1 MKLGLEQFT
10 SQVAPLLSRKA
21 ALSYI
26 CDQSLLV
33 GRHAHIY
40 GIDLASPSELIAH
53 NREPDIIAKHIGA
66 DSVVFQS
73 LDDLIGACASLSSY
87 TNPKAKVKEPSQFEV
102 GVFCGTYITPV
113 GVGYFEHLEK
123 VRGEGRKLKA
133 VEGAREAVLSG
144 VAGKEEIEMAING
157 VKVDGNGKVIPAEDP
172 DDSATPHVNG
182 YDSKRPSLASLSDA
196 ESPTV
201 RDTMDISLHNFG
213 DYNQD

>member
-1 MKLGLEQFT
+1 
-10 SQVAPLLSRKA
+10 
-21 ALSYI
+21 
-26 CDQSLLV
+26 
-33 GRHAHIY
+33 
-40 GIDLASPSELIAH
+40 
-53 NREPDIIAKHIGA
+53 
-66 DSVVFQS
+66 
-73 LDDLIGACASLSSY
+73 
-87 TNPKAKVKEPSQFEV
+87 
-102 GVFCGTYITPV
+102 
-113 GVGYFEHLEK
+113 VGYFEHLEK

-182 YDSKRPSLASLSDA
+182 YDSKRPSLAILSDA